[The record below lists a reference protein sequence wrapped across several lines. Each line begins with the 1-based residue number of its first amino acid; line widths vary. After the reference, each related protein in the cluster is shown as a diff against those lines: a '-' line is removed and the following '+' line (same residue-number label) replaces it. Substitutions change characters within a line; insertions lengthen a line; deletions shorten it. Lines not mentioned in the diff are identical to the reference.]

1 MSCEMDFTNYPYDSN
16 TCPLELYELGKSN
29 FESKQVESSKI
40 LINQFT
46 YVKEEGVYDSS
57 KHGIPFQVFVSKHE
71 LILWEDIFVSGVDI
85 TINRKSTQILS
96 SYFVPTMAYVMV
108 SWISFTISKNNVSNT
123 TSDVSGK
130 QKSVLVLFGS
140 GF

>member
-1 MSCEMDFTNYPYDSN
+1 MCVGVSFEISLTLENLFL
-16 TCPLELYELGKSN
+16 TCHL
-29 FESKQVESSKI
+29 
-40 LINQFT
+40 NQ
-46 YVKEEGVYDSS
+46 VYDSS

-108 SWISFTISKNNVSNT
+108 SWISFTISKNNMSTDN
-123 TSDVSGK
+123 
-130 QKSVLVLFGS
+130 
-140 GF
+140 